1 MWPRRTNCRRLSM
14 EGMLLGHKVPTTALP
29 EEQVL
34 HSSSFQIFAS
44 CLYSVCM
51 FAEHIHWT
59 FFFTGSEGFCI
70 GMNLR
75 GHPSPTCHTKQESF
89 RVHSWD
95 VLTPACKHLEAE
107 WSLEQRPLQ
116 LPTTL
121 IFTKVFLRRCWS
133 RASSNSAPSSNPRSP

>member
-59 FFFTGSEGFCI
+59 FFFHR
-70 GMNLR
+70 LR
-75 GHPSPTCHTKQESF
+75 RVLHWNESQRPSQSNMPHKARVISGTFLRCAHTCLQTF
-89 RVHSWD
+89 RGRMVTRAEA
-95 VLTPACKHLEAE
+95 TPATHHPHFHEGV
-107 WSLEQRPLQ
+107 SQ
-116 LPTTL
+116 
-121 IFTKVFLRRCWS
+121 KVLKSRFL
-133 RASSNSAPSSNPRSP
+133 